1 MHLCPSPPQIKGASL
16 VKGIPFSSD
25 DPEVAGADIFAQ
37 LVPLEAHA
45 ASSMYSEEKVGRSLG
60 QGWAVGKDRRAS

>member
-1 MHLCPSPPQIKGASL
+1 M
-16 VKGIPFSSD
+16 KGIPFSSD